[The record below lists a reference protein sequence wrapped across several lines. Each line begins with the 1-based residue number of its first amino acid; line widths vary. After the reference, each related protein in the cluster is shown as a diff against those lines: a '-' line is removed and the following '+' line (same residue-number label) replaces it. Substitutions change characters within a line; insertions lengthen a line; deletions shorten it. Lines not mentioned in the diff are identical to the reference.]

1 MYKNVKKLQT
11 TYFKDIYDIEYS
23 CASSYKI
30 IEEQIKRYI
39 PKLKI
44 KSYEIRDAEP
54 EVSRIEFRNKEI
66 KDNFIIFTNNFN
78 WFKYYKIK
86 DLNFNW
92 IKLNKKEENKKYSK
106 NIEISWFKDKI
117 YLTIEKR
124 FRIKGLKGE
133 FELVKSFE
141 NNIKTVHLIRLYDI
155 PLKYKCMFFKIDV
168 LNQEIKQD
176 DEILNSSSKIN
187 FYHDHYLYFLLQNLK
202 KEMEEKGLNDI
213 EVFKLIDNKY
223 N

>member
-1 MYKNVKKLQT
+1 MDKSKRKLQT
-11 TYFKDIYDIEYS
+11 IYFKDIYDIEYS
-23 CASSYKI
+23 CASSYKV

-66 KDNFIIFTNNFN
+66 KDDFLIFTNNFN

-92 IKLNKKEENKKYSK
+92 IKLNKSEENKKYSK
-106 NIEISWFKDKI
+106 NIQISWFKDKI

-155 PLKYKCMFFKIDV
+155 PFKYKCIFFEIDV

-202 KEMEEKGLNDI
+202 KEMKEKGLNDLEI
-213 EVFKLIDNKY
+213 FELINKY